1 VKCAAFSSG
10 NPFIYMNGCIC
21 LSPVTTLPL
30 SQLLAIVMF
39 TSHFQD
45 VLFWSVVQQQ
55 VRGDGR
61 GRTMI
66 FARNVIQE
74 RVHRA
79 HPLDGKPGL
88 CAR

>member
-1 VKCAAFSSG
+1 
-10 NPFIYMNGCIC
+10 MNGCIC
-21 LSPVTTLPL
+21 LSSVTTLSL

-39 TSHFQD
+39 ASYFQK

-61 GRTMI
+61 GRAKN
-66 FARNVIQE
+66 FARDVIQD

-79 HPLDGKPGL
+79 NPPNGQPGL